1 MRTVGVIGGVGDC
14 EWASKGV
21 SKVIKAPVKKL
32 EQNVQVKPQKQNTRS
47 RKEIWPRRRTPHHRA
62 SRMVGSSFPLPESNV
77 VASARNLVIVFLPWK
92 TWGKSVSASWRG
104 HCNARSQVELHLRWV
119 LSIASIFS
127 KHFSLTSGGSL
138 VLCAVVLLLIW
149 IGIT

>member
-14 EWASKGV
+14 EGASKCI

-32 EQNVQVKPQKQNTRS
+32 KQNVHVKPQKQNTQS